1 MRNRRF
7 WLGLAVSLVALYIAF
22 RGIDFNQ
29 LWSALTQANYL
40 ALVPALMVIFI
51 AQLAR
56 AHRWGL
62 LFYPDVSP
70 PLDRTF
76 SALSIGYLV
85 NTILPARIGDIVRA
99 VLLGGRQGPKVAQ
112 ALSTIVIE
120 RALDVFAIVTM
131 LVLVLPFVSLT
142 PLLQRSA
149 TTVVIVFLVLIGAL
163 WAIVWQ
169 RQRAM
174 TYFAWGVG
182 RIPRING
189 DVWTNRV
196 EGLIDGLQILHAPRQ
211 LFVVGVWSLVI
222 WGVGG
227 AFYNY
232 LVMRAFG
239 LQDFF
244 GSLGGALVAATFVQ
258 VVVALGATVP
268 SSPGYVGVYH
278 AGVVLAL
285 GAFGVPHTEALAYAL
300 VAHAANFGLLILIGA
315 FYLWREGLNLGQ
327 LTGPGTAAADY
338 EQAAG

>member
-7 WLGLAVSLVALYIAF
+7 WIGLAISLVALYIAF

-40 ALVPALMVIFI
+40 ALVPALAVIFI
-51 AQLAR
+51 AQVAR
-56 AHRWGL
+56 AYRWGL
-62 LFYPDVSP
+62 LFYPDPSP

-76 SALSIGYLV
+76 SALSVGYLV

-99 VLLGGRQGPKVAQ
+99 VVLGGREGARVAQ
-112 ALSTIVIE
+112 ALSTIVVE
-120 RALDVFAIVTM
+120 RALDVFAIVVM

-149 TTVVIVFLVLIGAL
+149 STVVIVFLVFIGAL

-169 RQRAM
+169 RERAM
-174 TYFAWGVG
+174 TYISWGLG
-182 RIPRING
+182 RIPRL
-189 DVWTNRV
+189 DADRWSSRV
-196 EGLIDGLQILHAPRQ
+196 EGLIDGLQVLHAPRQ
-211 LFVVGVWSLVI
+211 LAIVGLWSLVI

-227 AFYNY
+227 VLYNY

-239 LQDFF
+239 IQDHFE
-244 GSLGGALVAATFVQ
+244 SLAGALVAATFVQ

-285 GAFGVPHTEALAYAL
+285 AAFGIAGPEALAYAL
-300 VAHAANFGLLILIGA
+300 VAHAANFGLLIIIGA
-315 FYLWREGLNLGQ
+315 YYLWREGLNLGE

-338 EQAAG
+338 EQATG

>member
-7 WLGLAVSLVALYIAF
+7 WLGLVISLVALYIAF
-22 RGIDFNQ
+22 RGIEFNL

-40 ALVPALMVIFI
+40 ALVPAMAVILL
-51 AQLAR
+51 AQVAR
-56 AHRWGL
+56 AYRWGL
-62 LFYPDVSP
+62 LFYPSPAP
-70 PLDRTF
+70 PLSRLF
-76 SALSIGYLV
+76 SSLSIGYLV
-85 NTILPARIGDIVRA
+85 NTILPARVGDIVRA
-99 VLLGGRQGPKVAQ
+99 VLIGDGQGPRVAQ
-112 ALSTIVIE
+112 ALSTIVVE
-120 RALDVFAIVTM
+120 RALDVFAIVAM

-149 TTVVIVFLVLIGAL
+149 ATVVIVFLVLIGAL

-174 TYFAWGVG
+174 TYIAWGLG

-196 EGLIDGLQILHAPRQ
+196 EGLIDGLQILHAPRH
-211 LFVVGVWSLVI
+211 LAVAGLWSLVI
-222 WGVGG
+222 WGLGG
-227 AFYNY
+227 ILYNY

-239 LQDFF
+239 LQDQF

-285 GAFGVPHTEALAYAL
+285 GAFGVPQTEALAYAL

-315 FYLWREGLNLGQ
+315 FYLWREGLNLSQ
-327 LTGPGTAAADY
+327 ITGSGTAAADY